1 MYCVSPAAKPKQKH
15 AIHRAAIHP
24 SVDGRRWLLCRAD
37 QSQKPNQVNQKV
49 FFLVLLHEAGSGS
62 LPIPWII
69 EESVPG
75 ITSAVHVCTLYLA
88 AGGAPLPAQIRSKQ

>member
-1 MYCVSPAAKPKQKH
+1 MYCVSPAAKPKQKD

-24 SVDGRRWLLCRAD
+24 SVDGRRWLLCQAD

-49 FFLVLLHEAGSGS
+49 FFFLLHETGSGS

-75 ITSAVHVCTLYLA
+75 ISSAVQVRTLYLA
-88 AGGAPLPAQIRSKQ
+88 AGGAPLRAQIRSKQ